1 MLVESSQP
9 VTGAFAEG
17 DGEGEEEEEEEE
29 EEGESELEEEMVRE
43 DVSLAA
49 ASP

>member
-17 DGEGEEEEEEEE
+17 DGEGEEEEEE
-29 EEGESELEEEMVRE
+29 GESELEEEMVRE
-43 DVSLAA
+43 DVSLTA